1 MKTAYL
7 HMTSAVVG
15 THDIRQGVHMMSTVP
30 KHLTFVEAHNSTVGG
45 THSVCSTLY
54 LHIVIFV

>member
-30 KHLTFVEAHNSTVGG
+30 KTLDICRSTQFNSGRYT
-45 THSVCSTLY
+45 
-54 LHIVIFV
+54 